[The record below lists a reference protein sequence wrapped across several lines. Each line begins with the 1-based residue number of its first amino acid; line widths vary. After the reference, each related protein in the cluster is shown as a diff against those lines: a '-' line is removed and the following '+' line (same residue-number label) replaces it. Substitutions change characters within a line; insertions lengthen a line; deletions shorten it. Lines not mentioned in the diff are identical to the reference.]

1 MCRDHGEFGA
11 AVIYSKLLLTP
22 IDLSY
27 VGTDQAKAECYNRLV
42 DALSEMD
49 ETDQAKDNYKRA
61 LEIQLKKLGPEHVHV
76 ASTYNSLGN
85 SLSKLGET
93 DRAKDYYE
101 RALDI
106 ELKKLR
112 PEHVDVA
119 STYGNFGNLHS
130 KLGEK
135 Y

>member
-61 LEIQLKKLGPEHVHV
+61 LKFNWKSWDLNMFTLQALTTVLVIHSVSFAKQIEQKT
-76 ASTYNSLGN
+76 SMSL
-85 SLSKLGET
+85 
-93 DRAKDYYE
+93 
-101 RALDI
+101 
-106 ELKKLR
+106 
-112 PEHVDVA
+112 H
-119 STYGNFGNLHS
+119 
-130 KLGEK
+130 
-135 Y
+135 

>member
-1 MCRDHGEFGA
+1 M
-11 AVIYSKLLLTP
+11 
-22 IDLSY
+22 
-27 VGTDQAKAECYNRLV
+27 DQ
-42 DALSEMD
+42 
-49 ETDQAKDNYKRA
+49 TDQAKDNYKRA

-112 PEHVDVA
+112 PEHVHVA
-119 STYGNFGNLHS
+119 RTYGNFGNLHS